1 MSSYND
7 CCKKVKYIK
16 SVHRHGSKI
25 FLLVVKNDKSLE
37 PTNIIKASTS
47 INGIKS
53 IISECEGINWYN
65 NQSINKIKYNLEKK
79 IKTYYRINI
88 KANSGFFNINPNTDY
103 SKIKKYLD
111 LTVNHYIKIWQ
122 NYKGNKYAPF
132 HGDLSLVGN
141 VMFNTKDE
149 VLFVDWEQ
157 FDVNVKMPTGL
168 DIVMTLMENIYYEV
182 TRFKK
187 IKKNVMEHFVNS
199 INNLNDAK
207 LLSPLLFHNTIS
219 STLNFVN
226 SNVDIWKGQH
236 LKLPALKLSKNIVQ
250 EIDNA
255 ISKVI

>member
-1 MSSYND
+1 M
-7 CCKKVKYIK
+7 KYIK
-16 SVHRHGSKI
+16 SAHRHGSEI

-47 INGIKS
+47 ENGIKS
-53 IISECEGINWYN
+53 IISECEGISWYN

-88 KANSGFFNINPNTDY
+88 KINIGFFNINPQSDY

-111 LTVNHYIKIWQ
+111 LTVNHYIQIWQ
-122 NYKGNKYAPF
+122 NYKRSEYAPF

-141 VMFNTKDE
+141 VMFNTQEE

-157 FDVNVKMPTGL
+157 FDANMKMPTGL
-168 DIVMTLMENIYYEV
+168 DIVMTLMENIYYEEI
-182 TRFKK
+182 RFKK

-199 INNLNDAK
+199 VHDLYQAK
-207 LLSPLLFHNTIS
+207 LLSPLLFHNTASNALDFI
-219 STLNFVN
+219 N
-226 SNVDIWKGQH
+226 SNLNIWKGQH
-236 LKLPALKLSKNIVQ
+236 SKLPALKLSSYAIR

-255 ISKVI
+255 ISKII

>member
-1 MSSYND
+1 M
-7 CCKKVKYIK
+7 KYIK
-16 SVHRHGSKI
+16 SAHRHGSEN
-25 FLLVVKNDKSLE
+25 FLLVVKNDKNLE

-47 INGIKS
+47 ENGIKS

-65 NQSINKIKYNLEKK
+65 NKSVNQIKYNLEKK
-79 IKTYYRINI
+79 IETYYRVNI
-88 KANSGFFNINPNTDY
+88 KVNSGFFNINSNTDY

-111 LTVNHYIKIWQ
+111 LTINHYIQIWQ
-122 NYKGNKYAPF
+122 NYKGNEYAPF

-141 VMFNTKDE
+141 VMFNNKNE

-157 FDVNVKMPTGL
+157 FDLNMKMPTGL
-168 DIVMTLMENIYYEV
+168 DIVMTLMENIYYEI

-199 INNLNDAK
+199 IYKLNDAK

-226 SNVDIWKGQH
+226 LNIDIWKGQH
-236 LKLPALKLSKNIVQ
+236 LKLPALKLSKNIVK

-255 ISKVI
+255 ISKVIW